1 LVRSTKYNAIDLRRC
16 VIDLHAL
23 AVFVPDRH
31 RAVRRKYAQEKFHGV
46 AKLAYA
52 HPFAA
57 NTAATSA
64 PPV

>member
-1 LVRSTKYNAIDLRRC
+1 

-31 RAVRRKYAQEKFHGV
+31 RAVRRKYAQEKFRGV
-46 AKLAYA
+46 AKLPYS

-57 NTAATSA
+57 GTAATSA